1 MEDLQSKEHYFY
13 KINTLLMKS
22 SAYLPFYRQPLPCM
36 DYPPSLEENLD
47 PLCLLWFKKNPNHPI
62 SRGGG
67 GGSHYLHQHDRKLHQ
82 NSQDIDIDVKFKN
95 IGDNTL

>member
-1 MEDLQSKEHYFY
+1 MKDLQSKEHYFY

-47 PLCLLWFKKNPNHPI
+47 PPYLLWFKKNPNHPI
-62 SRGGG
+62 SRGR
-67 GGSHYLHQHDRKLHQ
+67 GSHYLHQHNRKLYQ